1 MSDSK
6 NKNDS
11 RYRVASKQ
19 ERSLLSRYGK
29 FVPWLL
35 LVAVLL
41 YFLSPLFAR
50 GFLALSR
57 QANEAAYYAA
67 LSDILQSE
75 ESFQLPTYT
84 PPPTYTPLPTH
95 TDLPTHTPRPTYTPF
110 PTATDTPTPTS
121 TPTETPI
128 PPALIIQQMESQ
140 AQLVVVK
147 NEITRRS
154 FHVGVDDGLCSH
166 GGDFTA
172 HGVIEAGIDFDDI
185 DADSVTYD
193 PGDQTYT
200 LKLPATE
207 FTSCRIEY
215 IRLVKNSFSMC
226 NPDWDRARTLAEVQ
240 VMSYFVDESR
250 EDGLLLEAQE
260 NTELILGEFVRN
272 FTGKPV
278 KVEFERQRSA
288 PNLDASCRPR
298 ASGGWR
304 YNRYE
309 NVWEK

>member
-1 MSDSK
+1 MSDWK
-6 NKNDS
+6 NKNES
-11 RYRVASKQ
+11 RYRTESTR
-19 ERSLLSRYGK
+19 ERSLVSKYGK
-29 FVPWLL
+29 VVPWLL
-35 LVAVLL
+35 LGVVLL

-57 QANEAAYYAA
+57 QANESAYFAA
-67 LSDILQSE
+67 LSDVLQSE

-84 PPPTYTPLPTH
+84 PLPTYTQLPTH
-95 TDLPTHTPRPTYTPF
+95 TALPTHTPRPTYTPF
-110 PTATDTPTPTS
+110 PTVTDTPTLTS
-121 TPTETPI
+121 TPTPTLI

-147 NEITRRS
+147 NEITRRN

-172 HGVIEAGIDFDDI
+172 QGVIEAGIDFDDI
-185 DADSVTYD
+185 NADSVSYD
-193 PGDQTYT
+193 SRSQTYT
-200 LKLPATE
+200 LKLPAPE

-215 IRLVKNSFSMC
+215 IRLIKNSFSMC
-226 NPDWDRARTLAEVQ
+226 NPDWDRARRLAEVQ
-240 VMSYFVDESR
+240 VMNEFVDESE
-250 EDGLLLEAQE
+250 EDGLLVEARD

-278 KVEFERQRSA
+278 NVEFAKQKSS
-288 PNLDASCRPR
+288 PKLDASCRPR

-304 YNRYE
+304 YNRFKNE
-309 NVWEK
+309 WEK

>member
-1 MSDSK
+1 MSDRK
-6 NKNDS
+6 HKNDS
-11 RYRVASKQ
+11 RYRADSAP
-19 ERSLLSRYGK
+19 ERSLLAKYGK
-29 FVPWLL
+29 YIPWLL

-41 YFLSPLFAR
+41 YFMSPLFAK

-57 QANEAAYYAA
+57 QANLSAYHAA
-67 LSDILQSE
+67 LSDALQSE
-75 ESFQLPTYT
+75 EYFQLPTYT
-84 PPPTYTPLPTH
+84 PLPTYTA
-95 TDLPTHTPRPTYTPF
+95 LPTHTPRPTYTPY

-121 TPTETPI
+121 TPTPTPI
-128 PPALIIQQMESQ
+128 PPAFIIQQMESQ

-172 HGVIEAGIDFDDI
+172 HGVIEAGIDFDNI

-193 PGDQTYT
+193 SRRQTYT

-207 FTSCRIEY
+207 LTSCRIEY

-226 NPDWDRARTLAEVQ
+226 NPDWDRARTLAEIQ
-240 VMSYFVDESR
+240 VMRDFVDESK
-250 EDGLLLEAQE
+250 EDGLLDEAQE

-272 FTGKPV
+272 LTGKPV
-278 KVEFERQRSA
+278 NVEFASLRSA
-288 PNLDASCRPR
+288 PKLDASCRPR

-304 YNRYE
+304 YNRFE
-309 NVWEK
+309 NVWEN